1 VRGWLGAAAAAA
13 VVAGSVVAG
22 MPRASLAA
30 TSPSCAVPS
39 DFRILDDRVT
49 ESSGLA
55 VSRRHPGVV
64 WTANDSGDS
73 GRIFAVDTRT
83 GRTVGVHRFGA
94 PVRDVEALAVD
105 PRSGRVLVGDIGD
118 NGRSRTVV
126 RIFWFD
132 EPDLGD
138 TQGEWGSWE
147 LAYPDGP
154 HDAEALA
161 VDPRSGRIVVVTKD
175 SVGGVYELPAS
186 PSRSGVNRLRKVGEA
201 PAVVTDAAYLPDGS
215 GLVTRTY
222 TSALVLDPKSFAV
235 KASRLLPLMPQ
246 GETLAARP
254 CGDQLLVGTEG
265 ARSDVRVVPVPVRA
279 ATSTTSGTTSST
291 TGPTDGGDVSVEIE
305 GLPPTSTAGD
315 SGSGGPDLGPWLV
328 GVAGGAVALGV
339 SGVLWLRR
347 RRGAHD

>member
-1 VRGWLGAAAAAA
+1 MRGWLGAAAAAA
-13 VVAGSVVAG
+13 VVAGSVVVG

-30 TSPSCAVPS
+30 TSPACAVPS

-94 PVRDVEALAVD
+94 PVRDVEALAIT
-105 PRSGRVLVGDIGD
+105 PSGRVLVGDIGD
-118 NGRSRTVV
+118 NGRSRAVV

-138 TQGEWGSWE
+138 TQGDWASWE
-147 LAYPDGP
+147 LTYPDGP

-161 VDPRSGRIVVVTKD
+161 VDPRTGRIVVVTKD
-175 SVGGVYELPAS
+175 SVGGVYEVPAEV
-186 PSRSGVNRLRKVGEA
+186 SRTGVNRLRKVGAA

-222 TSALVLDPKSFAV
+222 TSALLLDPKTFAV

-246 GETLAARP
+246 GETLVAWP
-254 CGDQLLVGTEG
+254 CGDRLLVGTEG
-265 ARSDVRVVPVPVRA
+265 ARSDVRVVPVPEV
-279 ATSTTSGTTSST
+279 TTPSTPSTTAGPVSSGVPSSA
-291 TGPTDGGDVSVEIE
+291 S
-305 GLPPTSTAGD
+305 D
-315 SGSGGPDLGPWLV
+315 SAAGSGDDSRAWWLV
-328 GVAGGAVALGV
+328 GGVAGAVLAGV
-339 SGVLWLRR
+339 VWFSASRGR
-347 RRGAHD
+347 RRG